1 MIEIEGPDGVIYEF
15 PEGTDENTMRT
26 AMQGVYGAPQPAS
39 PMDAGLAELSALSQP
54 EMIPPSVADYAG
66 QAGAGSQEG
75 IASIL
80 GFPVD
85 AVTGGING
93 VGALTG
99 LWSPIENPVGG
110 SASIGAALEPF
121 RSDIPQPRTAGEAFA
136 RRVGEEVG
144 AGAAGFPLALSS
156 NAGRGLISMGDEAA
170 RLVGRNVAAR
180 PDVSG
185 SSISPI
191 AAALV
196 DGASSLG
203 SGVGAAT
210 ANYLSPDSVT
220 AEVIGSLLGGVPVGM
235 LASRAA
241 GLDGQAAQV
250 AEGTMESQKRR
261 AADAYRTVA
270 DDTSIIGPQ
279 GATDLELGIIQ
290 RAIDSGIDPDLTPNA
305 AALEKGISRRI
316 GPNMTIEDVEDLR
329 RIVGGGISNT
339 ASDSDKRVAMA
350 MKNEITDYLDSLN
363 TPATEAL
370 REGRDATRRYKA
382 AELVTGAT
390 EKAERRAAASG
401 SGGNE
406 INAIRQNLRGIL
418 DNPNKARSFTTS
430 ERAAMEEIVRGSTD
444 QNMMRRLSR
453 FAPSSGGLASMLGIG
468 GALANPAVTM
478 PIVGVTEGAKMMGER
493 STQKSVDNLVRSLLG
508 ERVTKVGETGI
519 DPIVAALLGLRISAQ
534 GDE

>member
-15 PEGTDENTMRT
+15 PEGTSEETMRT
-26 AMQGVYGAPQPAS
+26 AMQGVYGAPQQT
-39 PMDAGLAELSALSQP
+39 DAMQAGIAELSALSQP
-54 EMIPPSVADYAG
+54 EMLPPSVADYAG

-75 IASIL
+75 IAAML
-80 GFPVD
+80 GLPVD
-85 AVTGGING
+85 AITGAING
-93 VGALTG
+93 VGGLTG

-110 SASIGAALEPF
+110 SASISSALEPF
-121 RSDIPQPRTAGEAFA
+121 RADIPQPRTSGEAFA
-136 RRVGEEVG
+136 RRVGEEIG
-144 AGAAGFPLALSS
+144 AGAAGFPLAMTSS
-156 NAGRGLISMGDEAA
+156 VA
-170 RLVGRNVAAR
+170 RSNPV
-180 PDVSG
+180 
-185 SSISPI
+185 

-196 DGASSLG
+196 EGGASLG

-220 AEVIGSLLGGVPVGM
+220 AEIIGSLLGGVPVGM

-241 GLDGQAAQV
+241 GLDGQAAQI
-250 AEGTMESQKRR
+250 AEGTMESQKLR

-279 GATDLELGIIQ
+279 GATNLELGVIQ

-350 MKNEITDYLDSLN
+350 IKNEITDYLDNLN

-382 AELVTGAT
+382 AEMVLGAT
-390 EKAERRAAASG
+390 EKAERRAASSG

-418 DNPNKARSFTTS
+418 DNPNKARSFTS
-430 ERAAMEEIVRGSTD
+430 AERAAMEEIVRGSTE
-444 QNMMRRLSR
+444 QNIMRRLSR
-453 FAPSSGGLASMLGIG
+453 MAPSSGGLAAVLQAFGLGLSG
-468 GALANPAVTM
+468 GATLPLVAA
-478 PIVGVTEGAKMMGER
+478 TEGAKMLGER
-493 STQKSVDNLVRSLLG
+493 STQRSVEQLVRSLLG
-508 ERVTKVGETGI
+508 ERVTRAGETGI